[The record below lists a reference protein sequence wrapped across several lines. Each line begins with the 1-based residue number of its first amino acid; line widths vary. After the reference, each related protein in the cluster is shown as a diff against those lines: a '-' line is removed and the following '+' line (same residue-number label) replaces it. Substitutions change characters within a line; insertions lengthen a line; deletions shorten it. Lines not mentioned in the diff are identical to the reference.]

1 MYPECSLD
9 GNVLHS
15 HTSFKNTIIYW
26 LIGDTFIII
35 HHFSNAIQKEFKR
48 WLHHTGGLIIDVID
62 KIRRLKK
69 IDTPSIVNK
78 EFLIEKDGNIEIYYA
93 PFDYVNSKAKIAIVG
108 ITPGLQQM
116 TQSFQAIKDGKS
128 LKEVKDLSSFKGSM
142 RTTLI
147 NYLDELKVNNIL
159 KIKSCESL
167 FNKDSKY
174 LHTTS
179 LVKYPVFDKGKNYS
193 GANILKK
200 KILLDFIEENFLK
213 ELKTLNKCIVV
224 PLGNT
229 VSSTIK
235 YLNSKYNLKLSC
247 FLEGFPHPSG
257 ANARKNIQFDKNKTS
272 MIKLLRK
279 ARWKNF

>member
-1 MYPECSLD
+1 M
-9 GNVLHS
+9 
-15 HTSFKNTIIYW
+15 
-26 LIGDTFIII
+26 
-35 HHFSNAIQKEFKR
+35 
-48 WLHHTGGLIIDVID
+48 ID
-62 KIRRLKK
+62 KIKRLKK
-69 IDTPSIVNK
+69 IDTSSIVNK
-78 EFLIEKDGNIEIYYA
+78 EFLIEKEGNIEIYYA

-147 NYLDELKVNNIL
+147 KYMDELKINKII

-167 FNKDSKY
+167 FNLDSKY

-200 KILLDFIEENFLK
+200 KILLEFIEENFLK
-213 ELKTLNKCIVV
+213 ELKILQNSIII

-229 VSSTIK
+229 VSSTID
-235 YLNSKYNLKLSC
+235 YLNTEYQLNLRC
-247 FLEGFPHPSG
+247 FLKGFPHPSG
-257 ANARKNIQFDKNKTS
+257 LNVRKNIQFKDNKKE
-272 MIKLLRK
+272 MLRLLK
-279 ARWKNF
+279 S

>member
-1 MYPECSLD
+1 MSKY
-9 GNVLHS
+9 
-15 HTSFKNTIIYW
+15 
-26 LIGDTFIII
+26 
-35 HHFSNAIQKEFKR
+35 
-48 WLHHTGGLIIDVID
+48 
-62 KIRRLKK
+62 LKK
-69 IDTPSIVNK
+69 IKSLKKISKSTTTSGK
-78 EFLIEKDGNIEIYYA
+78 FLIAKKDNIKIYYA
-93 PFDYVNSKAKIAIVG
+93 PFDYINSKAKIMIVG

-116 TQSFQAIKDGKS
+116 LQSFEVIKEGKS

-147 NYLDELKVNNIL
+147 KYLDELKVNKTL

-167 FNKDSKY
+167 FNKDSKH

-200 KILLDFIEENFLK
+200 KILLDFIEKNFLK
-213 ELKTLNKCIVV
+213 ELKTLKKSIIV

-229 VSSTIK
+229 VSSTIE
-235 YLNSKYNLKLSC
+235 YLNSKYNLKLTC

-257 ANARKNIQFDKNKTS
+257 ANARKNIQFKKNKKN
-272 MIKLLRK
+272 IQLILRTK
-279 ARWKNF
+279 